1 LFVFETGLLYVAQAG
16 LELTMLL
23 HLLPRAGIRSLHLV
37 FENGYIKGRSSTLE
51 DSLRSK
57 TIHEGKNS

>member
-1 LFVFETGLLYVAQAG
+1 
-16 LELTMLL
+16 MLL